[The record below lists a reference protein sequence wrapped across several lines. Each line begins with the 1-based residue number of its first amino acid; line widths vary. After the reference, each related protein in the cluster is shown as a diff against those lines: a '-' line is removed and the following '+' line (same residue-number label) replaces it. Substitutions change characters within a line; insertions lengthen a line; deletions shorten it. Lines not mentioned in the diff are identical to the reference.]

1 MGSIFLSILGISG
14 STGLIVIGLIFLT
27 PFLNKRYAA
36 KWKYLIWI
44 FLALRL
50 LVPFSGANGQYII
63 DRMSQRKEEVSS
75 DSKENDRNNPT
86 DMAVPYRGIVVEIP
100 AQMTAPLKVSSDEN
114 TTDITILDLMT
125 LVWIIGGLIF
135 ISVHLI
141 SYSHYKR
148 QVMKKRNN
156 DKRSTYFKPAIST

>member
-1 MGSIFLSILGISG
+1 
-14 STGLIVIGLIFLT
+14 
-27 PFLNKRYAA
+27 
-36 KWKYLIWI
+36 
-44 FLALRL
+44 
-50 LVPFSGANGQYII
+50 
-63 DRMSQRKEEVSS
+63 MSQRKEEVSS

-86 DMAVPYRGIVVEIP
+86 DMAVPYRRIVVEIP